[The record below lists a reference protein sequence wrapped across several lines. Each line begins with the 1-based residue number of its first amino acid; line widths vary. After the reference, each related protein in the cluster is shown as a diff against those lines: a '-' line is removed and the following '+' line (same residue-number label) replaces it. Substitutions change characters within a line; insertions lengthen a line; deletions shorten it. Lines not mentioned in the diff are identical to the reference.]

1 METTTCFVLKM
12 LMLLCSVI
20 VVLATASDDQQTQA
34 AVDCSDGKVRRLCN
48 KNVQEYLA
56 DIF

>member
-20 VVLATASDDQQTQA
+20 VVLATASDDQPA
-34 AVDCSDGKVRRLCN
+34 KISADCSDGKVLRF
-48 KNVQEYLA
+48 
-56 DIF
+56 I